1 MDKVV
6 DQSGKVLYQAP
17 TPSKQTI
24 EADISHDVSYALQSV
39 VEEGTGRIVAG
50 FDHHVAGKTG
60 TSGVGHGV
68 TSAWFVA
75 YTKQIT
81 TAVMFVAGIAATK
94 ILTATPVKGLPVS
107 TVVIT
112 RLAPGSTICRRR

>member
-1 MDKVV
+1 
-6 DQSGKVLYQAP
+6 
-17 TPSKQTI
+17 
-24 EADISHDVSYALQSV
+24 
-39 VEEGTGRIVAG
+39 G

-81 TAVMFVAGIAATK
+81 TAVMFVAGDSGNENLDRYAREGATGFHGGDYPARTW
-94 ILTATPVKGLPVS
+94 L
-107 TVVIT
+107 
-112 RLAPGSTICRRR
+112 